1 MANKILTPVTLWSD
15 FDDSLPPTETVLRE
29 WEENGAV
36 FSAIRYQGRETEAG
50 RVDIFAL
57 FAKPKEPENCPV
69 LLVLPDAGQTA
80 DEELLRFFVA
90 KGYAVLMPDYRGA
103 WANTEEYTVY
113 PQCVAYANYAQA
125 GLHLDYAEPSA
136 KETSWYEWVAVA
148 RYSAQYLAARFPSS
162 KLGAVG
168 IKAGGETALMLAGTY
183 GKLSCAI
190 LVCAGG
196 WRAYRGVHKFGD
208 NAAELKMNDERH
220 RFLAGADAQAYA
232 QYAKCPVLM
241 LCSTNDERFDADR
254 AFDTFARIN
263 PEMDK
268 TFYFAARYDGCI
280 GKTGQN
286 DLFLFLDKYLKERE
300 VFIPSPAEVSIEED
314 GGELAARV
322 KFDKNG
328 EVTYCEVF
336 MAEDNPDS
344 ASRDWTKC
352 ALKREDGEDEQ
363 IFNLSAYEGA
373 SRVFVFAKTK
383 YSCGF
388 AVSSK
393 IAVKRLEK
401 SYPNSLRKSRILY
414 SSEDG
419 YGSFVID
426 RPGES
431 AVAETFLSGK
441 GSPVCLKE
449 GPCGIK
455 GIYSPYGLRLFR
467 INDVRFRPGDNALI
481 KFDLYNAEPATL
493 TVCICTEKNGEK
505 EEFVCNL
512 RLSGGER
519 WTDHVLAP
527 KDFKSGENKPLAQF
541 AGARYISFSSANEVF
556 INNLICI

>member
-344 ASRDWTKC
+344 ASRDWAKC

-363 IFNLSAYEGA
+363 IFDLSAYEGA

-401 SYPNSLRKSRILY
+401 KLPEQLAQKPYIIQQRGRIRKFRYRSPGRKRRRRNFFIGQRVARLPERGALRHKGDLFALRTQAFPYQRCAVPPRRQCTDQVRSVQCRTRN
-414 SSEDG
+414 
-419 YGSFVID
+419 ID
-426 RPGES
+426 R
-431 AVAETFLSGK
+431 LYLHGK
-441 GSPVCLKE
+441 KRRE
-449 GPCGIK
+449 GGVRLQPSSFGRRTLDRSCTRTK
-455 GIYSPYGLRLFR
+455 GFQERR
-467 INDVRFRPGDNALI
+467 KQAACTVRRRKIHFFFFGKRSVH
-481 KFDLYNAEPATL
+481 K
-493 TVCICTEKNGEK
+493 
-505 EEFVCNL
+505 
-512 RLSGGER
+512 
-519 WTDHVLAP
+519 
-527 KDFKSGENKPLAQF
+527 
-541 AGARYISFSSANEVF
+541 
-556 INNLICI
+556 